1 VGKEIR
7 YLQIGLDIINFTNM
21 LNKKWGAT
29 MSQGGYNYYSPLTI
43 TNRGQYQFLQKG
55 DYDMRSYSDYYSRWR
70 MQLSAK
76 LTF

>member
-1 VGKEIR
+1 MGKDIR
-7 YLQIGLDIINFTNM
+7 YLQIGFDIINFTNM
-21 LNKKWGAT
+21 LNKEWGAT

-43 TNRGQYQFLQKG
+43 SKDKYQFTQPG
-55 DYDMRSYSDYYSRWR
+55 TYDMRSYSDYYSRWR